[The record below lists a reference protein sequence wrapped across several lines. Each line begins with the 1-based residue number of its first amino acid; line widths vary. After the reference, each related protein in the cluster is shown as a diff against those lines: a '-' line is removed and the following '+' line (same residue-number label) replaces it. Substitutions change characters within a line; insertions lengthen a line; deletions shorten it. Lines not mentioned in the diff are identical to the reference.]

1 MAELASRRFI
11 LQEALVWC
19 HTHSK
24 CSRNVSDYS
33 SMSCQCS
40 TTYPA
45 PSCRRFPSIVPSSP
59 PYNILSLIL
68 RICKV
73 KHSLQCPCVLE
84 LSCSDSYPCLS
95 NQSLRSR
102 CICKNH
108 CLRVEALVWSG
119 ERNKLWNNLGKGSN
133 KQLTFSMWAP
143 EIYLTSL
150 IFILFCIFERIKF

>member
-1 MAELASRRFI
+1 MAELASRRFV

-24 CSRNVSDYS
+24 CSRNVSDCY
-33 SMSCQCS
+33 SMSYQYS
-40 TTYPA
+40 TTYPV
-45 PSCRRFPSIVPSSP
+45 PNCRCFPSIVPSSP

-95 NQSLRSR
+95 NLMEGGAFVRIIASGMRHWWGEIQALESLR
-102 CICKNH
+102 
-108 CLRVEALVWSG
+108 
-119 ERNKLWNNLGKGSN
+119 
-133 KQLTFSMWAP
+133 
-143 EIYLTSL
+143 
-150 IFILFCIFERIKF
+150 

>member
-1 MAELASRRFI
+1 MAELASRRFV

-19 HTHSK
+19 HTHIASAQEMWVTILVWA
-24 CSRNVSDYS
+24 VSTLPPT
-33 SMSCQCS
+33 QCPAAGAS
-40 TTYPA
+40 HPA
-45 PSCRRFPSIVPSSP
+45 PSSPS
-59 PYNILSLIL
+59 YNILSLIL

-95 NQSLRSR
+95 NQSLGSG

-108 CLRVEALVWSG
+108 CLRIEALVGSG

-133 KQLTFSMWAP
+133 QQLSQHWHF
-143 EIYLTSL
+143 LCGL
-150 IFILFCIFERIKF
+150 QKFT